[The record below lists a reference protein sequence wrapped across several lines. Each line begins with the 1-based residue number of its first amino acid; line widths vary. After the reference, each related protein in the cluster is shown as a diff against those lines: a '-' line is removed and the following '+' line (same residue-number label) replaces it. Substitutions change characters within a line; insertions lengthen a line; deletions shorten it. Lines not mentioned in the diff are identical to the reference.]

1 MQVQEKSMRAGAAL
15 ALKPPGAV
23 DFNQSIQLGHKRAKV
38 DPNVE

>member
-1 MQVQEKSMRAGAAL
+1 VQEKSTRARQEF

-23 DFNQSIQLGHKRAKV
+23 DFNQSMQRGPKRAKV

>member
-1 MQVQEKSMRAGAAL
+1 VQQKSIRTPYEL

>member
-1 MQVQEKSMRAGAAL
+1 VQEKSMRERATL

-23 DFNQSIQLGHKRAKV
+23 DFNQSMQRGHKRAKV